1 MVGGHGWGSSAV
13 SSTPGGRG
21 SRRFGSSEKGGGGE
35 GGGSQWGGLVQT
47 QVGRGWSPGQS
58 AERGSA
64 PTEEDVAGDPGASQ
78 GEWTLCLE
86 RNSGAEDESG
96 RTMVVVS
103 LTHRGSAATVQ
114 LF

>member
-1 MVGGHGWGSSAV
+1 MEAVRRAGVGRV
-13 SSTPGGRG
+13 
-21 SRRFGSSEKGGGGE
+21 
-35 GGGSQWGGLVQT
+35 GGSQWVGLVQT

-96 RTMVVVS
+96 RTMVVVL